1 MEHPGVDESIILRL
15 IFKKWYV
22 GEWAGLI
29 WLRIG
34 KGGGTFLSLNT
45 S

>member
-1 MEHPGVDESIILRL
+1 LEDPGIDRNIVLRW

-22 GEWAGLI
+22 RAWAGLI

-34 KGGGTFLSLNT
+34 TVGVHL
-45 S
+45 